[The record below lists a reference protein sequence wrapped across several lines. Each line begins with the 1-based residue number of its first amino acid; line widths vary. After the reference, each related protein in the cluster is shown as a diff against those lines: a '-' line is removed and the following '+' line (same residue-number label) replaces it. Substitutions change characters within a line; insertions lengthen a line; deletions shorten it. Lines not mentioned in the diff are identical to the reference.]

1 MVYLVLYSLHREGQ
15 QWEQKR
21 DVCVLKWDF
30 ISWISFSERLHW
42 IRSVPLLWIQM
53 RRAPCSSH
61 LYSGLLDLYMILIIE
76 LNKKKYIDGGTE
88 KHELDVG

>member
-1 MVYLVLYSLHREGQ
+1 
-15 QWEQKR
+15 
-21 DVCVLKWDF
+21 
-30 ISWISFSERLHW
+30 
-42 IRSVPLLWIQM
+42 M